1 MNRPWGKGSVG
12 SGYETL
18 ARVAH
23 LYYVLGYTQAEIAKR
38 IGITRFKV
46 HRLLVQARERGM
58 VRIEIDVPFTARL
71 DLESMLVS
79 RFGLGSAFVC
89 PSEES
94 DDVPLSE
101 VIGQYAAMV
110 CASLLRDG
118 QTIATSWGSTL
129 RALATSVDPGAAQ
142 DIAVVS
148 MIGSLA
154 TRSSQDRYEAASVLA
169 DRLSAE
175 CFYLPGPILCDSAE
189 AKEAINAQPTTR
201 LAIERAAN
209 ADIAFLSIG
218 GRSMSSLR
226 ECGMLSDRDYEE
238 AKAAGAIGNLL
249 GRFIGE
255 DGKPIDHPLNTLC
268 VGIGPEEIRGIPC
281 RVMCAGGERKVD
293 VIRAVLRR
301 EQATILVTDEQTA
314 HALVEPGSH

>member
-1 MNRPWGKGSVG
+1 MNRPWGKGSDG
-12 SGYETL
+12 LGYEAL
-18 ARVAH
+18 ARAAH

-46 HRLLVQARERGM
+46 HRLLAQARERGM

-71 DLESMLVS
+71 ELEATLVDK
-79 RFGLGSAFVC
+79 FGLSSAFVC

-94 DDVPLSE
+94 DDVPLSD

-110 CASLLRDG
+110 CAALLRDG

-129 RALATSVDPGAAQ
+129 RALASAVDPSAAQ

-148 MIGSLA
+148 MIGSLS

-175 CFYLPGPILCDSAE
+175 CFYLPGPILCDSPE
-189 AKEAINAQPTTR
+189 AKEAINAQPTAR

-209 ADIAFLSIG
+209 ADIAFLSMG
-218 GRSMSSLR
+218 GRNMSSLR
-226 ECGMLSDRDYEE
+226 ECGMLSEADYEE

-255 DGKPIDHPLNTLC
+255 DGKAIDHPLNALC
-268 VGIGPEEIRGIPC
+268 LGIGPDELGNIPV
-281 RVMCAGGERKVD
+281 RVLCAGGAGKVD
-293 VIRAVLRR
+293 VMRAVLRR
-301 EQATILVTDEQTA
+301 ELATVLVTDEVTA
-314 HALVEPGSH
+314 RALI

>member
-1 MNRPWGKGSVG
+1 MNRPWGKGNAG
-12 SGYETL
+12 LGYEAL
-18 ARVAH
+18 ARAAH
-23 LYYVLGYTQAEIAKR
+23 LYYVLGYTQADIAKR

-46 HRLLVQARERGM
+46 HRLLAQARERGM

-71 DLESMLVS
+71 ELEAGLVD
-79 RFGLGSAFVC
+79 RYGLSAAFVC

-94 DDVPLSE
+94 DDVPLSD

-129 RALATSVDPGAAQ
+129 RALASAVDPGAAQ

-148 MIGSLA
+148 MIGSLS

-175 CFYLPGPILCDSAE
+175 CFYLPGPILCGSPE
-189 AKEAINAQPTTR
+189 AKDAISAQPAAR
-201 LAIERAAN
+201 LAMERAAE

-218 GRSMSSLR
+218 GSNMSSLR
-226 ECGMLSDRDYEE
+226 ECGMLSETEYEE
-238 AKAAGAIGNLL
+238 ARAAGAIGNLL
-249 GRFIGE
+249 GRFIGG
-255 DGKPIDHPLNTLC
+255 DGREIDHPLNELC
-268 VGIGPEEIRGIPC
+268 LGIGPEEAGGIPV
-281 RVMCAGGERKVD
+281 RVLCAGGPEKSEVM
-293 VIRAVLRR
+293 RAVLKR
-301 EQATILVTDEQTA
+301 ELATVLVTDEVTA
-314 HALVEPGSH
+314 QSLTE